1 MRTTLTLAGLLFCTL
16 ATAGIQSSDKDVV
29 ATIGKEKITAAQV
42 LSGNRKD
49 FDAQKAA
56 QEIKARQLEAQTTQ
70 ERYNLMRN
78 SLEKML
84 DQRALEMEA
93 EAAHVS
99 TATVLSTIRVPA
111 VTDEEARAFYDTNRN
126 SNAPPWDQAQ
136 PIVMQ
141 VVAAQ
146 HNAKATRKFYD
157 DLRAKYG
164 IKSTLPPYRVQV
176 AASGPARGKAEAPVT
191 IVEFADFQCPFCQK
205 AEATLRTVIA
215 DHGDSVRLVFRN
227 LPLSDI
233 HPNATVAAVA
243 GVCADKQGK
252 FWDMH
257 DAMFSDQASLNEDG
271 LKATA
276 RRLGLDS
283 AGFSACMADPQTKA
297 SLEADTHAAD
307 ELNIKGTPYFFINGR
322 PLYGSLPA
330 EEFESIIADELS
342 RAADKRG

>member
-1 MRTTLTLAGLLFCTL
+1 
-16 ATAGIQSSDKDVV
+16 VV
-29 ATIGKEKITAAQV
+29 ATVGKEKITAAQV
-42 LSGNRKD
+42 VSGNRKD
-49 FDAQKAA
+49 FDSQKAA
-56 QEIKARQLEAQTTQ
+56 QELKARQLQAQTAQ
-70 ERYNLMRN
+70 DRYNLMRN

-93 EAAHVS
+93 EAGHVS

-111 VTDEEARAFYDTNRN
+111 VTEEEAKAFYETNKN
-126 SNAPPWDQAQ
+126 QNAPPWDQAQ
-136 PIVMQ
+136 QIVFQ

-176 AASGPARGKAEAPVT
+176 AASGPARGKAEAPIT

-215 DHGDSVRLVFRN
+215 DHGDSIRLVFRN

-243 GVCADKQGK
+243 GVCAEKQGK

-257 DAMFSDQASLNEDG
+257 DAMFGDQAALNEAG

-276 RRLGLDS
+276 QRLGLDT
-283 AGFSACMADPQTKA
+283 AGFSACLSDPQTKVA
-297 SLEADTHAAD
+297 LEADTQAAD

-330 EEFESIIADELS
+330 EEFESVIADELS